1 MRTLLVE
8 DHPSLAESI
17 RHALVNAGWSVDVM
31 RDGVSARTALETES
45 YTLLLLDIGLP
56 DMDGFSLLS
65 WLRKRDTRLPVMI
78 LTARGS
84 ITERVR
90 GLNLGADDYLI
101 KPFSLSE
108 LEARINALIRRT
120 RHDGQQIHHCGTLA
134 FDTGARSF
142 KLGDRPLPLPP
153 RELALLEALMA
164 RVGRTVSKE
173 HLAAQM
179 FSMEEDSSF
188 EAIEVYVHRLRR
200 KLEGSDVRIVTFRGL
215 GYQLEP
221 FPAPAPAASL

>member
-17 RHALVNAGWSVDVM
+17 RQALVSAGWSVDLM
-31 RDGVSARTALETES
+31 HDGLSARTALETES
-45 YTLLLLDIGLP
+45 YALLLLDIGLP
-56 DMDGFSLLS
+56 EMDGFSLLS
-65 WLRKRDTRLPVMI
+65 WLRKHDTRLPVMI
-78 LTARGS
+78 ITARGS

-108 LEARINALIRRT
+108 MEARINALIRRT
-120 RHDGQQIHHCGTLA
+120 RHDGHEVHRLGSLA
-134 FDTGARSF
+134 FEVGARSF
-142 KLGDRPLPLPP
+142 TLRDRPLTLPP

-164 RVGRTVSKE
+164 RLGRTVSKE
-173 HLAAQM
+173 QLAAQM
-179 FSMEEDSSF
+179 FSMDEDGSF

-215 GYQLEP
+215 GYQLER
-221 FPAPAPAASL
+221 APDTSPVASS

>member
-17 RHALVNAGWSVDVM
+17 QRSLESAGWRVDVM
-31 RDGVSARTALETES
+31 HDGASARTALETES
-45 YTLLLLDIGLP
+45 YALLLLDIGLP
-56 DMDGFSLLS
+56 EMDGFTLLS
-65 WLRKRDTRLPVMI
+65 WLRKRDTRLPVML

-84 ITERVR
+84 INDRVK

-108 LEARINALIRRT
+108 LQARINALIRRT
-120 RHDGQQIHHCGTLA
+120 RHDGQQIHRCGALA
-134 FDTGARSF
+134 FDLDARSF
-142 KLGDRPLPLPP
+142 TLLDQPLMLPP

-173 HLAAQM
+173 HLAAQV
-179 FSMEEDSSF
+179 FSMAEDGSF
-188 EAIEVYVHRLRR
+188 DAIEVYVSRLRR

-215 GYQLEP
+215 GYQLEAQ
-221 FPAPAPAASL
+221 PADATNPPT